1 MVVDTS
7 AIVCIL
13 FAEPEA
19 KRFARVLAG
28 APQLV
33 VSGPTWVEASV
44 VITAR
49 LGEAGHF
56 LLTELLSRS
65 NIVTVPCDAML
76 AKFAYEA
83 WLQYGRGRHP
93 AALNFGDCFSYALAR
108 QRSEPLLFKGDDFSK
123 TDIEAAA

>member
-13 FAEPEA
+13 LLESEAEQ
-19 KRFARVLAG
+19 FARALTG
-28 APQLV
+28 ASNLV
-33 VSGPTWVEASV
+33 ISAPTWVEASM

-49 LGEAGHF
+49 LGQAGHS

-65 NIVTVPCDAML
+65 RIVTVPCDDDL
-76 AKFAYEA
+76 ARRAFDA

-93 AALNFGDCFSYALAR
+93 AALNFGDCFSYALAKR
-108 QRSEPLLFKGDDFSK
+108 RSEPLLYKGNDFAK
-123 TDIEAAA
+123 TDIAAAG